1 MRLLRHCHPG
11 QPTAIRHMPG
21 MHGGEVMNCPYCDR
35 AVEQHPSAL
44 GYSCIIHGFIPHLV
58 MAHGSRNEWRPTD
71 TKEDV
76 SHVSEWD
83 SITIGTESKGRLK
96 VMIPVDASD
105 IEAKRRI
112 DQRMTWLHYTVSTAR
127 EMGLDILPTKGKKG
141 D

>member
-1 MRLLRHCHPG
+1 MD
-11 QPTAIRHMPG
+11 
-21 MHGGEVMNCPYCDR
+21 CPYCDR
-35 AVEQHPSAL
+35 EVTSHPSGL
-44 GYSCIIHGFIPHLV
+44 GYSCTIHGFIPSMV
-58 MAHGSRNEWRPTD
+58 MASGSRNEWQPTD
-71 TKEDV
+71 TKEDI

-127 EMGLDILPTKGKKG
+127 EMGLDILPTKGKKEAKE
-141 D
+141 